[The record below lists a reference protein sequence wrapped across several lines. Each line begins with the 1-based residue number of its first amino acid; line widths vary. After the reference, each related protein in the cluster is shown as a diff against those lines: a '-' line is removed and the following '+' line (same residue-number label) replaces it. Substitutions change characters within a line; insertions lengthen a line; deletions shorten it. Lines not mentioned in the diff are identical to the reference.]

1 MSDEILRIQIDEIGG
16 KNAANTLKNIA
27 DKTKEITE
35 LLKNVG
41 HGSKEIDTLTK
52 EFNKLANS
60 IKVYSSVVREVN
72 KANTNAI
79 LSEQKIAQALE
90 KTNTAR
96 IKSNNETEKGV
107 QNMNMNALIILCLK
121 TSLQS

>member
-41 HGSKEIDTLTK
+41 YGSKEIDTLTK

-60 IKVYSSVVREVN
+60 IKVYSSAIREVN

-79 LSEQKIAQALE
+79 LSEQKIAQALDQ
-90 KTNTAR
+90 KHSAR
-96 IKSNNETEKGV
+96 KKKNN
-107 QNMNMNALIILCLK
+107 
-121 TSLQS
+121 